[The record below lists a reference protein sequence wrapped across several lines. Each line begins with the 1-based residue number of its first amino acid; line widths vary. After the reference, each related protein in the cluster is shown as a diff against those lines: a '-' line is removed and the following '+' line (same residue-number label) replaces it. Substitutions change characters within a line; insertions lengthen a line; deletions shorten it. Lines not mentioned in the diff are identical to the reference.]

1 MPDWQKIVSE
11 QLADLRLE
19 NSDRE
24 DVVAELAAHL
34 EETYD
39 ALRRRGFPEHGAVE
53 RALAHVGNWK
63 DLRQKIYSTR
73 KDDNM
78 TPRAAQLWLPSLVTL
93 FVSFAIMILLGF
105 SGLNPGP
112 LSEQGWRHGMYVFSD
127 YTVWLMVLPL
137 VGALGALM
145 SRRAG
150 GTSRSIFVSGVF
162 PALAWLVILVFL
174 LSFSSLY
181 LHNLKTITAPLGP
194 LGVLT
199 ALVFA
204 PAACLL
210 IGVLAYFAVER
221 RRVTPAG

>member
-1 MPDWQKIVSE
+1 MPDWEKIVSE

-19 NSDRE
+19 DTDRK

-39 ALRRRGFPEHGAVE
+39 ALRRRGFPEHSAVE
-53 RALAHVGNWK
+53 HALAHAGNWK
-63 DLRQKIYSTR
+63 DLQQKIFSAR
-73 KDDNM
+73 KDNNM

-93 FVSFAIMILLGF
+93 VISFAIMILLSF
-105 SGLNPGP
+105 FGLNPGP

-127 YTVWLMVLPL
+127 YTVWLIVLPL

-145 SRRAG
+145 SGRAG

-174 LSFSSLY
+174 LSFSSLC

-210 IGVLAYFAVER
+210 IGVLAYFALER